1 MGCVETSTVDADV
14 AAAGS
19 AGAVRRTSDASNAE
33 RANDARN
40 GVEVYA
46 AKRKR
51 ILFAL
56 AAFYAVFIPTFI
68 WIGFGEVKSEQTY
81 AVEAQ
86 EATEHLAIAEIGL
99 DAPVKKVEVQGTKLE
114 VPEQIAGSYTPS
126 NNKTL
131 LIGHSS
137 TIFKNLD
144 QLRTGDEIVFNDERF
159 IVANTEVLTKA
170 EIDMS
175 EILKD
180 EEARTLILMTC
191 AGENIGGNDFSHR
204 LIVTAMQN

>member
-1 MGCVETSTVDADV
+1 MGCVETNTVDA
-14 AAAGS
+14 S
-19 AGAVRRTSDASNAE
+19 AVDRVNACATKLAAE
-33 RANDARN
+33 RVDA
-40 GVEVYA
+40 YA

-56 AAFYAVFIPTFI
+56 LAFYAVFIPTFI

-86 EATEHLAIAEIGL
+86 EATEHLTIAKINL
-99 DAPVKKVEVQGTKLE
+99 DAPVKKVKLDGTKLE

-126 NNKTL
+126 ENKTL

-137 TIFKNLD
+137 TVFKNLD
-144 QLRTGDEIVFNDERF
+144 QLRVGDEIVFNNEQF
-159 IVANTEVLTKA
+159 TITNTEVLAKA
-170 EIDMS
+170 EIEMS
-175 EILKD
+175 EVLKN
-180 EEARTLILMTC
+180 EEVRTLVIMTC

-204 LIVTAMQN
+204 LIVTATQT

>member
-1 MGCVETSTVDADV
+1 MNNANAYAAKRDTTRDAQ
-14 AAAGS
+14 
-19 AGAVRRTSDASNAE
+19 RTQALAAE
-33 RANDARN
+33 RANA
-40 GVEVYA
+40 YA

-56 AAFYAVFIPTFI
+56 LAFYAVFIPTFI

-86 EATEHLAIAEIGL
+86 EATEHLAIAKIDL
-99 DAPVKKVEVQGTKLE
+99 DAPVKQVALQGTKLE

-126 NNKTL
+126 ENKTL

-144 QLRTGDEIVFNDERF
+144 QLRVGDRIIFNNERF
-159 IVANTEVLTKA
+159 TVTNTEVLEKA
-170 EIDMS
+170 EIEMS
-175 EILKD
+175 EILKN
-180 EEARTLILMTC
+180 EEVHTLVIMTC

-204 LIVTAMQN
+204 LIVTATQV